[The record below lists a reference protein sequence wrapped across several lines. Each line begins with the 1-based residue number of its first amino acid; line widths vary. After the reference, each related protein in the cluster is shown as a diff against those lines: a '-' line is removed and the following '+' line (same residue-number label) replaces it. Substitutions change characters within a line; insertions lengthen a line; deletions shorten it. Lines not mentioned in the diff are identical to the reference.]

1 MFAQVVLKLYCFLE
15 LEGGV
20 KVVKIINEGAWG
32 VPCDNV
38 SELRSAAY
46 ITETRIITLKD
57 HRDIAQIEL

>member
-46 ITETRIITLKD
+46 ITENKN
-57 HRDIAQIEL
+57 HNS